1 MNHEKKERPAWVK
14 PVGVIQI
21 ALALYSAIDV
31 ARQNEFN
38 KGSKALWLPVVL
50 FINFFG
56 PIAYFAIGKKK

>member
-38 KGSKALWLPVVL
+38 KGSKTLWLPVVL
-50 FINFFG
+50 FINFLG